1 MSGEVALLNSRL
13 HPLTFSS
20 SNVFFSFLES
30 PNLTNVQVQHD
41 HFNWTLELVIP
52 SPPLSLSFS
61 IALQCK
67 SSLSPF
73 VLFFFHTFFCFGNS
87 VNVCFRC
94 AQD

>member
-41 HFNWTLELVIP
+41 HFNWTLELKA
-52 SPPLSLSFS
+52 SFK
-61 IALQCK
+61 IAMGL
-67 SSLSPF
+67 
-73 VLFFFHTFFCFGNS
+73 VFFLVKN
-87 VNVCFRC
+87 
-94 AQD
+94 